1 MTNSKEQIKRYISH
15 KDLKLSYR
23 VYGDGEIAVLCL
35 HGHGRS
41 SSDFEF
47 LSCKGRKIIS
57 IDLFLHGDSKFDK
70 SRIYKN
76 LITTD
81 DVEKLLEK
89 LLKKEKIKNFHWVAY
104 SQGGRFTL
112 TLYPRFKNKVL
123 SLNLL
128 APDGLNDKNFYSW
141 SQRRWW
147 ARSLFKRWVRRPNE
161 LMTITKSLAKAKVIR
176 PKIVDFLN
184 YYTSEPERLKLAHAT
199 WRGFRKLRP
208 SNQDIKN
215 ALEET
220 DIHFQLIIGK
230 YDQIITVDSATG
242 FLTALNKESALKVL
256 PYGHDLFKPEIEK
269 KLFEL
274 MNFESF

>member
-1 MTNSKEQIKRYISH
+1 MANSEEQIKKSISY
-15 KDLKLSYR
+15 KDMELSYR
-23 VYGDGEIAVLCL
+23 VFGDGEIAVLCL

-41 SSDFEF
+41 SSDFQF
-47 LSCKGRKIIS
+47 LSSKGRKIIS
-57 IDLFLHGDSKFDK
+57 IDLFLHGDSILDE

-76 LITTD
+76 LITAD

-89 LLKKEKIKNFHWVAY
+89 LLIKENVTNFHWVAY

-112 TLYPRFKNKVL
+112 TLFPRFKNKVV

-147 ARSLFKRWVRRPNE
+147 ARRLFKRWVKRPNE
-161 LMTITKSLAKAKVIR
+161 LMTITKSLAKAKIIR

-208 SNQDIKN
+208 SNQDIKL

-220 DIHFQLIIGK
+220 GIHFQLIMGE
-230 YDQIITVDSATG
+230 YDQIITIDSARG
-242 FLTALNKESALKVL
+242 FLKTLNKEDSLKVL

-274 MNFESF
+274 MRFESF